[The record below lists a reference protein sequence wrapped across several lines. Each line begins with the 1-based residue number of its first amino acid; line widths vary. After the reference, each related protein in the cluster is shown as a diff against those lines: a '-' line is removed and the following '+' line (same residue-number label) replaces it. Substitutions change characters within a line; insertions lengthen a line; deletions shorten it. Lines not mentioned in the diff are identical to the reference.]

1 MSISLYDLSQ
11 QYLADLAQLEDLDL
25 PAQTVADTLEGLTG
39 DLSVKAQNVVGF
51 SRGLHAQAAAKR
63 EAAKS
68 MMDSA
73 DRIEKR
79 AKDLEAYTLT
89 CMQAAGIQK
98 IECPWFTL
106 SIAKNPAAVVIE
118 DAALIPVAYMTD
130 PNPPAPAPDKGLI
143 KKALQDGHDVNGAKL
158 VQGVRLAIK

>member
-11 QYLADLAQLEDLDL
+11 QYRAGLAQLEDLDL
-25 PAQTVADTLEGLTG
+25 PAQTVADTLEGMTG

-63 EAAKS
+63 EAAKA

-89 CMQAAGIQK
+89 CMQDAGIQK

-106 SIAKNPAAVVIE
+106 SIAKNPAAVLIE

-130 PNPPAPAPDKGLI
+130 PKPPAPAPDKALI
-143 KKALQDGHDVNGAKL
+143 KKALQEGHEVNGAKL

>member
-11 QYLADLAQLEDLDL
+11 QYRAGLAQLEDLDL
-25 PAQTVADTLEGLTG
+25 PAQTVADTLEGMTG

-63 EAAKS
+63 EAAKA
-68 MMDSA
+68 MMESA

-79 AKDLEAYTLT
+79 AKYLESYTLT
-89 CMQAAGIQK
+89 CMQAANIQK

-118 DAALIPVAYMTD
+118 DEALIPVAYMTD
-130 PNPPAPAPDKGLI
+130 PPKPAAVPDKALI

-158 VQGVRLAIK
+158 VQGVRLAVK

>member
-1 MSISLYDLSQ
+1 MNLYEISQ
-11 QYLADLAQLEDLDL
+11 QYRADLAQLEDLDL
-25 PAQTVADTLEGLTG
+25 PAQTVADTLEGLGG

-51 SRGLHAQAAAKR
+51 SRSLHALAAAKR
-63 EAAKS
+63 EAAKA
-68 MMDSA
+68 MQESA

-89 CMQAAGIQK
+89 CMQVAGIQK

-118 DAALIPVAYMTD
+118 DAALIPAAYMTD
-130 PNPPAPAPDKGLI
+130 PKPPAPAPDKALI
-143 KKALQDGHDVNGAKL
+143 KKALQDGYDVMGAKL